1 MCPFH
6 THGIQETI
14 NHALKRALMEQ
25 NLLGAAADVIA
36 LDGVH
41 LTVSLFSFSLK
52 KIKKSLSSSNQFASE
67 E

>member
-6 THGIQETI
+6 TQGIQETI

-52 KIKKSLSSSNQFASE
+52 KKKKKLVI
-67 E
+67 

>member
-1 MCPFH
+1 MCPYH

-36 LDGVH
+36 LAGVH

-52 KIKKSLSSSNQFASE
+52 KKVCHLATNLHLKNNP
-67 E
+67 